1 MKAIALYLFVALLS
15 RCQKVMGCMWF
26 VLVVLLVV
34 VVVGM
39 RSAIEILTNNVVVE
53 IAVVVVVEIVGFCR
67 LMDWFPLSTSFEELV
82 VDWEGYTYV
91 RNDLTHY
98 KFCMLCFVSD
108 H

>member
-1 MKAIALYLFVALLS
+1 MVGLRIVIVVAALVGSVFVD
-15 RCQKVMGCMWF
+15 
-26 VLVVLLVV
+26 
-34 VVVGM
+34 
-39 RSAIEILTNNVVVE
+39 
-53 IAVVVVVEIVGFCR
+53 IAVVVVVDIVDFCR
-67 LMDWFPLSTSFEELV
+67 LMDWFPSSTNFEELV